1 VPRLS
6 RRTTAPA
13 VASSPLPP
21 PTAASSPQPPAGHVL
36 PAGYRAAA
44 EYAWRFVVIVAALAI
59 IGYVLIRVSL
69 VAIAVSLALLVAALL
84 SPIAGRLRTWGAPRV
99 VAAAG
104 AFVGGLSVIGGLA
117 FFIVQQV
124 RSGLPD
130 VRVAVNQ
137 GFDELLTYL
146 QTGPLNFS
154 TTDIDRARDSL
165 ATAVS
170 ANQDRLA
177 SGAFTAAAVAAELF
191 AGFALVLFA
200 TFFFL
205 YDGER
210 IWGWVVRLFPVG
222 AEARVD
228 SAGRRGWRT
237 LVSYTQGTALVALF
251 DGVVTAIGLV
261 ALRVPFAVPLGA
273 LVFLGAFVPLV
284 GATIAGILAVLVALA
299 TKGLITALLTAALLI
314 GVQQIEGHILQPF
327 LLGRFVRVHPLAIV
341 LAVAGG
347 ALVAGVIGALVA
359 VPMIAVANT
368 VATYLVRGEAAVPV
382 AETEGPAQTLPP

>member
-1 VPRLS
+1 MP
-6 RRTTAPA
+6 
-13 VASSPLPP
+13 PP
-21 PTAASSPQPPAGHVL
+21 PTPAPPPIRSTQAL

-44 EYAWRFVVIVAALAI
+44 EYSWRFVAIVAALAI
-59 IGYVLIRVSL
+59 LGYVVARISL

-84 SPIAGRLRTWGAPRV
+84 SPIAGRLRAWGAPRA

-104 AFVGGLSVIGGLA
+104 AFVGGLSVIGGLS

-130 VRVAVNQ
+130 VQVAVNQ
-137 GFDELLTYL
+137 GVDELLAYL
-146 QTGPLNFS
+146 RTGPLNFS
-154 TTDIDRARDSL
+154 TTDIERARDSL
-165 ATAVS
+165 STAVQD
-170 ANQDRLA
+170 NQDRLA

-191 AGFALVLFA
+191 AGLALMLFT

-210 IWGWVVRLFPVG
+210 IWGWVVRLFPVS

-228 SAGRRGWRT
+228 AAGRRGWRT

-261 ALRVPFAVPLGA
+261 ALRVQFAVPLGA
-273 LVFLGAFVPLV
+273 LVFLGAFVPLF
-284 GATIAGILAVLVALA
+284 GATIAGSLAVLVALA
-299 TKGLITALLTAALLI
+299 TKGLITALLTIALLI
-314 GVQQIEGHILQPF
+314 GVQQIEGHLLQPF
-327 LLGRFVRVHPLAIV
+327 LLGRFVRVHPLGIV
-341 LAVAGG
+341 LAVAVG

-359 VPMIAVANT
+359 VPIMAVVNT
-368 VATYLVRGEAAVPV
+368 MATYLVRGERAVPL
-382 AETEGPAQTLPP
+382 AETEGPAETLTP

>member
-1 VPRLS
+1 V
-6 RRTTAPA
+6 
-13 VASSPLPP
+13 
-21 PTAASSPQPPAGHVL
+21 
-36 PAGYRAAA
+36 AA
-44 EYAWRFVVIVAALAI
+44 EYSWRFVVMVAAVALL
-59 IGYVLIRVSL
+59 GYIVTRVSL
-69 VAIAVSLALLVAALL
+69 VAIAVALALLVAALL
-84 SPIAGRLRTWGAPRV
+84 SPIASRLRTWGAPR
-99 VAAAG
+99 AASAAG
-104 AFVGGLSVIGGLA
+104 AFVGGLSVIGGLT

-124 RSGLPD
+124 RSGLPE
-130 VRVAVNQ
+130 VRTAVNQ
-137 GFDELLTYL
+137 GVDELLTYL

-154 TTDIDRARDSL
+154 TTDIERARDSI

-170 ANQDRLA
+170 DNQDRLA
-177 SGAFTAAAVAAELF
+177 SGAFTAAAVAAEVF
-191 AGFALVLFA
+191 AGFALVLFT

-210 IWGWVVRLFPVG
+210 IWAWVVRLFPVG
-222 AEARVD
+222 AEDRVD
-228 SAGRRGWRT
+228 AAGRRGWRT

-261 ALRVPFAVPLGA
+261 ALQVQFAVPLGA

-299 TKGLITALLTAALLI
+299 TQGLITALLAVALLI

-347 ALVAGVIGALVA
+347 ALVAGVIGALIA
-359 VPMIAVANT
+359 VPILAVANT
-368 VATYLVRGEAAVPV
+368 MATYLVRGSDAAPV
-382 AETEGPAQTLPP
+382 EETAGPAETLTP